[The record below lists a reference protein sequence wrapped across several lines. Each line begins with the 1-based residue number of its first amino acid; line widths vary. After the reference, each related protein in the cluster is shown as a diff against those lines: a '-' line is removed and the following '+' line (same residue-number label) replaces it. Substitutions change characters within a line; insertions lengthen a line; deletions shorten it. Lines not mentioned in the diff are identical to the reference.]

1 MPPTINSLFTGLHV
15 RRSRVNCEEDR
26 GENPAKSVEFFS
38 TIRNKSVNALKI
50 EDRINNGKNA
60 FVRVATFR

>member
-1 MPPTINSLFTGLHV
+1 MYAEVELIARKTGA
-15 RRSRVNCEEDR
+15 RIPR
-26 GENPAKSVEFFS
+26 SVEFFS